1 VHLIGTPHPS
11 PAKAK
16 QFHDIDLASIKA
28 AIKAACDAGIR
39 HFVYMSVAQPA
50 PMMKAFIEVRS
61 AGEAMIRGSGVAAT
75 FLRPWYVLGPGHRW
89 PYLILP
95 FYWALELLPGTRESA
110 QRLGLVTIAQILTAL
125 VWSIEH
131 QPAGIRIVD
140 VTQIRSLGNCPLPSQ
155 DDNRKKTTES

>member
-1 VHLIGTPHPS
+1 LIGTPHPS

-16 QFHDIDLASIKA
+16 QFRDIDLVSIEVATKA
-28 AIKAACDAGIR
+28 ARDAGIR

-61 AGEAMIRGSGVAAT
+61 AGESMIRDSGIDAT
-75 FLRPWYVLGPGHRW
+75 FVRPWYVLGPGHWW

-95 FYWALELLPGTRESA
+95 VYWVLERLPATRDFA
-110 QRLGLVTIAQILTAL
+110 QRLGLVTISQILNAL

-131 QPAGIRIVD
+131 PMAGIRIVD
-140 VTQIRSLGNCPLPSQ
+140 VPQIRRLGNPTLLA
-155 DDNRKKTTES
+155 DDNEDSGHQR